1 MENNVFDG
9 EKLINIIHMQQRGKT
24 RIDMLKDAI
33 VQADQAGDNYWHMQI
48 DGMVNMDKEEKQL
61 IINETIKMLDEYGV
75 SSYDDW
81 DNQDEE
87 ESMELYENMK
97 AGILEKF
104 GIDDED
110 MNIILDEIFD
120 EYLC

>member
-33 VQADQAGDNYWHMQI
+33 VQADQAGDNYWRMQI

>member
-1 MENNVFDG
+1 MC
-9 EKLINIIHMQQRGKT
+9 
-24 RIDMLKDAI
+24 
-33 VQADQAGDNYWHMQI
+33 QI

-75 SSYDDW
+75 NSYDDW

>member
-1 MENNVFDG
+1 
-9 EKLINIIHMQQRGKT
+9 
-24 RIDMLKDAI
+24 
-33 VQADQAGDNYWHMQI
+33 
-48 DGMVNMDKEEKQL
+48 MDKEEKQL

-75 SSYDDW
+75 GSYDDW

>member
-1 MENNVFDG
+1 MC
-9 EKLINIIHMQQRGKT
+9 
-24 RIDMLKDAI
+24 
-33 VQADQAGDNYWHMQI
+33 QI